1 MKKVILFLVFSLT
14 LSVIISLA
22 GCGDGGNPVV
32 PPIDEEEPPTIPK
45 LISPE
50 DGSIFDYYPRNLTL
64 DWESSSGSGT
74 ITYVLE
80 HGWTSFFSSEDL
92 YDMGE
97 WGADCTYF
105 YPLENLSETSYSF
118 FFVGMQP
125 GRWRVKAKSE
135 YGESDWSEWFYF
147 RFWI

>member
-1 MKKVILFLVFSLT
+1 MKKVILFLVLSLT
-14 LSVIISLA
+14 LSAVIGLS
-22 GCGDGGNPVV
+22 GCGVGGNPVV
-32 PPIDEEEPPTIPK
+32 PPTDEEEPPSIPK

-50 DGSIFDYYPRNLTL
+50 NGAILNYYPRNLTL

-80 HGWTSFFSSEDL
+80 YGFTDSFSHEDL

-97 WGADCTYF
+97 WGADCTLF
-105 YPLENLSETSYSF
+105 YPLKYLSETSYSF
-118 FFVGMQP
+118 VFVGAQP

-135 YGESDWSEWFYF
+135 YGESEWSKWFYF
-147 RFWI
+147 RFWR